1 MTKNAFKLILEHA
14 LFFRVKTKLCVDGTY
29 M

>member
-1 MTKNAFKLILEHA
+1 MTNNAFKLILEHA
-14 LFFRVKTKLCVDGTY
+14 LFIRVKTKLCVDGTY